1 MLLPPEPLPLGLD
14 LLALLVDIGDA
25 FGFETTGFFPDSFA
39 GAGDDDDADDALVL
53 HFALMDDS
61 IVEGMP
67 LSLLFCL
74 DVELPAACLGLEA
87 SATCFGLEFAAGC
100 REVELKGGFPCAEAG
115 WLC

>member
-1 MLLPPEPLPLGLD
+1 MLLPTEPLPLGLD

-39 GAGDDDDADDALVL
+39 DAGDDDDDDDALL
-53 HFALMDDS
+53 L
-61 IVEGMP
+61 P
-67 LSLLFCL
+67 LFCL